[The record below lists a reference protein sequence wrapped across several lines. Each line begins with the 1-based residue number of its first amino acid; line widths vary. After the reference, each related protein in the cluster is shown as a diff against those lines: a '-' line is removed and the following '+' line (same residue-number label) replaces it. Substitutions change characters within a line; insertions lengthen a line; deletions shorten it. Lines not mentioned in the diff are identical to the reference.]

1 MYPYFGMH
9 SISVFVTCDRGVFIL
24 GFNVDNNIQEYKG
37 AYNSYLGGGVRGQCP
52 PIFFYLRIM
61 FLATELKTGHIKE
74 LGKCGEDGCMYI
86 NPYPANVENMVSS

>member
-1 MYPYFGMH
+1 MWTTIFRNTKVPIIVIWGGQ
-9 SISVFVTCDRGVFIL
+9 GV
-24 GFNVDNNIQEYKG
+24 N
-37 AYNSYLGGGVRGQCP
+37 APP

-61 FLATELKTGHIKE
+61 FLATELKTGRIKE